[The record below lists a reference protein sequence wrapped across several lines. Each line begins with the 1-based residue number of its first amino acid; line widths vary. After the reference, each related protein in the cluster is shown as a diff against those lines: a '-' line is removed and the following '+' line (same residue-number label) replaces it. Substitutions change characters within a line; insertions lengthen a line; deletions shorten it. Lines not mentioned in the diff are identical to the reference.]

1 MSIEIVLDFNRWH
14 HPISLINL
22 ALQMQQPRLLIEV
35 TEFLQE
41 EQKVKTC
48 LALLPEVLTQL
59 KVPEIMSKIL
69 KKNHLLVLKLVM
81 EEELQVSVVTMEN
94 FVD

>member
-1 MSIEIVLDFNRWH
+1 MSIEIELKVLDFNRLH
-14 HPISLINL
+14 HPISLISL
-22 ALQMQQPRLLIEV
+22 ALQMLVEV

-48 LALLPEVLTQL
+48 LALLPEVLAQL

-69 KKNHLLVLKLVM
+69 KKNHLMVLKLVM